1 MRKASP
7 SADQGKAEQPLQQNA
22 RMTKR
27 TTPIEVFQDL
37 HLRGS
42 ASALGV
48 LHDALKAHAVAPWR
62 YAAEKVDR
70 LREMG
75 EEKDALAFERAQTP
89 GFEAAGLVLL
99 PAGDGLEVVN
109 IVPLNVSELS
119 YAAYNAILQD
129 FAASVAVPA
138 AQVAGFRVDLSSAT
152 LQLEDKL
159 PPNVLEALRRFSVAA
174 NRSTGATHPRDQD
187 RWFDFII
194 QAHRSGAQLDASTLA
209 RWLSESDGWPE
220 DGARELAG
228 EYERARELL
237 VRFVESD

>member
-1 MRKASP
+1 MY
-7 SADQGKAEQPLQQNA
+7 PLQQKA
-22 RMTKR
+22 RMTKPSM
-27 TTPIEVFQDL
+27 PIEVFQDL

-62 YAAEKVDR
+62 YAAEKVEK

-75 EEKDALAFERAQTP
+75 EEQDALAFERAPTP

-99 PAGDGLEVVN
+99 PVSDGMDVVN

-119 YAAYNAILQD
+119 YRAYNAILQD
-129 FAASVAVPA
+129 FAASVAGPA
-138 AQVAGFRVDLSSAT
+138 AKVAGFRVDLTNST
-152 LQLEDKL
+152 LQLEEKV
-159 PPNVLEALRRFSVAA
+159 PPNVMEALRRFSVTA
-174 NRSTGATHPRDQD
+174 NRSTGASHPRDQE

-194 QAHRSGAQLDASTLA
+194 QAHRSGAKLDASTLA